1 LTPAVCIKLLTRW
14 TATVLEKEI
23 RPLRNSPRRLP
34 AKRPTPHSVQ
44 VARRG
49 VESRIEQNGRDKE
62 GQSQIRFDLD
72 GRRERQEGKTGAR
85 ERKERRVGNFKPT
98 REPGNKHG
106 AARHRKV

>member
-1 LTPAVCIKLLTRW
+1 MMPAVCIKLLTRW

-34 AKRPTPHSVQ
+34 AKRPTPHSASGRA
-44 VARRG
+44 ARCRKPHRA
-49 VESRIEQNGRDKE
+49 ERRYKE
-62 GQSQIRFDLD
+62 GQSEIRFDLD
-72 GRRERQEGKTGAR
+72 GRRERQEGKAGAR
-85 ERKERRVGNFKPT
+85 ERKERSIGNFKPT